1 MAYVAAIHRWF
12 EDWDFLLTPSVSVAA
27 FPAELLMPKHWPQ
40 HEWDWVSWAEF
51 SYPFN
56 MSWNPA
62 ASVPCGFTAD
72 GLAGRTADRRP
83 ALRRPRRAA
92 GVGGVRASA
101 ALGRQASRTRL
112 TTPHEPGDRR
122 FLLGFPALFSI
133 VNPISGAFI
142 FREVTAVRAD
152 QRARLAR
159 QVALYSLVV
168 MTVALWAGS
177 FVLGFFGITLAALRV
192 AGGIVVA
199 LSAWNLLNAPE
210 ERDARKQQ
218 QAAASDAIDDVA
230 LFPLTIPI
238 TTGPGTI
245 SVAITLGSGHP
256 RAADQL
262 VWFFLGMT
270 AATVA
275 LAIVIWITYRSAD
288 RISRLMG
295 PGGSRTV
302 TRLSA
307 FLLLCIGVQILI
319 AGVEDVLTPL
329 LAHH

>member
-1 MAYVAAIHRWF
+1 MNY
-12 EDWDFLLTPSVSVAA
+12 
-27 FPAELLMPKHWPQ
+27 
-40 HEWDWVSWAEF
+40 
-51 SYPFN
+51 
-56 MSWNPA
+56 
-62 ASVPCGFTAD
+62 
-72 GLAGRTADRRP
+72 
-83 ALRRPRRAA
+83 ALDA
-92 GVGGVRASA
+92 
-101 ALGRQASRTRL
+101 
-112 TTPHEPGDRR
+112 

-142 FREVTAVRAD
+142 FREVTADRTQDRPV
-152 QRARLAR
+152 LTR

-177 FVLGFFGITLAALRV
+177 YVMAIFGITLAALRV

-199 LSAWNLLNAPE
+199 LTAWNLLNTPE
-210 ERDARKQQ
+210 HHEARKQE
-218 QAAASDAIDDVA
+218 QATPTPGVDDIA
-230 LFPLTIPI
+230 LFPMTIPI

-245 SVAITLGSGHP
+245 SVAVALGSSHP
-256 RAADQL
+256 KAPAEL

-275 LAIVIWITYRSAD
+275 LAGVIWITYGSAD

-295 PGGSRTV
+295 PRGSRTV

-319 AGVEDVLTPL
+319 TGVEDVLGPL
-329 LAHH
+329 LAQR